1 VERQLTRRQAL
12 GAAGAAGLAVVAA
25 RGELLDSIA
34 SLGEAAPASAATG
47 AGCAT
52 LTPALTEGPYWIDEM
67 LRRADVR
74 ANTASAAGA
83 AGAVQQGLPL
93 ALRITVLDADRG
105 CVPFNGAHVD
115 IWHANAHGLYSGEAG
130 QPSGGGA
137 GNGSTQGQNFLRGYQ
152 VTGVDRGIGKSPV
165 DGQVSFRTIWPGWYM
180 GRAIHIHV
188 RVRAYDGRTA
198 STDYT
203 TQIFFTDAD
212 NARVLSSAA
221 PYNSRSPKTD
231 PTTNET
237 DNVLT
242 SAARATNVVAATG
255 SVQTGFAAAFTIML
269 HGLSA
274 SGDAAATSSKDT
286 AVSASLRSARVV
298 RNANGTRTLVLSVTA
313 GEALTA
319 RARLLSGGK
328 TLARAAGRLTA
339 GTHALRAAVGA
350 GATEGAATAE
360 LTLID
365 SAGNRRV
372 LRRSVVLPA

>member
-1 VERQLTRRQAL
+1 VDRHFTRRHAL

-25 RGELLDSIA
+25 RGGLLDSLA
-34 SLGEAAPASAATG
+34 ALGEAAPASAATA

-74 ANTASAAGA
+74 ANTSTAGSQ
-83 AGAVQQGLPL
+83 AGAVQPGVPL
-93 ALRITVLDADRG
+93 ALRIAVLDADRG

-115 IWHANAHGLYSGEAG
+115 IWHANADGLYSGESG
-130 QPSGGGA
+130 QPTGS
-137 GNGSTQGQNFLRGYQ
+137 GSTQGQDFLRGYQ
-152 VTGVDRGIGKSPV
+152 VTGVDRGIAASPV
-165 DGQVSFRTIWPGWYM
+165 DGQVSFRTIWPGWYS

-188 RVRAYDGRTA
+188 RVRAYDAGGAA

-212 NARVLSSAA
+212 NARVLSGAA
-221 PYNSRSPKTD
+221 PYDARSPKTD

-237 DNVLT
+237 DMVLT

-255 SVQTGFAAAFTIML
+255 SVRSGFAAAFTIML
-269 HGLSA
+269 QGLPA
-274 SGDAAATSSKDT
+274 SGDAAASKSSKDT
-286 AVSASLRSARVV
+286 AVSASLRSAKVV

-319 RARLLSGGK
+319 RARLVRGGAA
-328 TLARAAGRLTA
+328 LARASGRLA
-339 GTHALRAAVGA
+339 SGTHALRAALGA
-350 GATEGAATAE
+350 DAAAGAATAE
-360 LTLID
+360 LTLSD
-365 SAGNRRV
+365 AAGNRRV
-372 LRRSVVLPA
+372 LRRSVVVPS